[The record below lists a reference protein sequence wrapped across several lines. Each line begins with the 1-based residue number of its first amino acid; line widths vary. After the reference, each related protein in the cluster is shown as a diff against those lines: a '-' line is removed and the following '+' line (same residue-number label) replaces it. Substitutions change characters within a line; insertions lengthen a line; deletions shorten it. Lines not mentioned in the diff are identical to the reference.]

1 MPCHKATFIYTKAVI
16 GNSCCLLLRSEDMSE
31 ELSEEESRIMQ
42 QVERPALEELEDV
55 LRKDRVLIQN
65 PKVVVVLA
73 GEGKG
78 WA

>member
-1 MPCHKATFIYTKAVI
+1 
-16 GNSCCLLLRSEDMSE
+16 MSE

-42 QVERPALEELEDV
+42 QVQRPGLEDV

-73 GEGKG
+73 GDGKG